1 MAEAMIVERWHTL
14 LSVLPTLS
22 GDSVDNFVKQ
32 QCVAKE
38 TSLRGYKFFV
48 ESYIHDV
55 QGMRWLRDGNLE
67 CWTCRARLRI
77 NLIVVSFIL
86 GDETYGC
93 KCCYR
98 LNATILKSCMN

>member
-22 GDSVDNFVKQ
+22 GDSVNNFVKQ

-48 ESYIHDV
+48 QILETHLSFSSIYFV
-55 QGMRWLRDGNLE
+55 NL
-67 CWTCRARLRI
+67 
-77 NLIVVSFIL
+77 L
-86 GDETYGC
+86 GQKD
-93 KCCYR
+93 
-98 LNATILKSCMN
+98 